1 MAQHYVVQLEAEER
15 ESLSRLIHT
24 GKGAARKLT
33 HARILL
39 HADQAA
45 DRPRLTDE
53 EIAAAIEVSD
63 DTVARIRRRFVEEG
77 LEAALERRP
86 TARPPRARLIDGE
99 AEAKLVA
106 ICCGGP
112 PEGRARW
119 TLRLLADKL
128 VELEIL
134 ESVSHE
140 TVRQTLKKT
149 NSSPGTSVNGAF
161 RPSRTRPSSVRWK
174 TCSTSIGGRTIQRVP
189 SSAWTKPASN

>member
-45 DRPRLTDE
+45 DRPRLADE

-140 TVRQTLKKT
+140 TGQLETFDHEYTREGVGNLFMFCEPLAGRRRVRIKLKRLY
-149 NSSPGTSVNGAF
+149 PVL
-161 RPSRTRPSSVRWK
+161 RL
-174 TCSTSIGGRTIQRVP
+174 
-189 SSAWTKPASN
+189 